1 LKNLATGKEFN
12 IHLVLGYI
20 NNYLINPVKN
30 GIIGFVTFFIILL
43 FSKVVALAFQ
53 MSKEFTIDSGDIQL
67 CLMGFAMVFMV
78 KFLDNIKK

>member
-1 LKNLATGKEFN
+1 MKNLTTGKEYN
-12 IHLVLGYI
+12 IHLLFGYI
-20 NNYLINPVKN
+20 NNYLINPIKS
-30 GIIGFVTFFIILL
+30 GTIGFVTFFIVLL

-67 CLMGFAMVFMV
+67 CLMGFAMVFIV